1 MPATAPAP
9 VKKSASLMTP
19 AATAIFVYV
28 WEPRPSMNEGGA
40 AQYSISLLFKK
51 NADISALKKAVVAT
65 AVAKFGEAGKKFKDK
80 PFRSVDEMDNPIPG
94 FRGGVFITA
103 KSKQKPGIVDRDLS
117 PITDALDFYPGCICR
132 ATVAPFAFDKK
143 GTKGVTFLLNNLQ
156 KIDDGERLDGRKRAE
171 DEFSAID
178 SDAEDDDEDDDDDDP
193 LA

>member
-1 MPATAPAP
+1 MPTTATAPK
-9 VKKSASLMTP
+9 KKSASLMTP

-28 WEPRPSMNEGGA
+28 WEPRPSMNEGNP
-40 AQYSISLLFKK
+40 AQYCISLLFKK
-51 NADISALKKAVVAT
+51 NADITVLRKAAR
-65 AVAKFGEAGKKFKDK
+65 AAAIAKFGDAGKKLKD

-94 FRGGVFITA
+94 YRGGVFITA

-117 PITDALDFYPGCICR
+117 PITDQLDFYPGCVCR

-143 GTKGVTFLLNNLQ
+143 GSKGVTFLLNNIQ
-156 KIDDGERLDGRKRAE
+156 KIADGDRLDGKKRAE

-178 SDAEDDDEDDDDDDP
+178 DVDDDDDDNDDDDDP